1 MYSSLQRLEELRAAE
16 HSFELVLSLA
26 FVEARDLRVSRVAGN
41 LLDPEVARG
50 ERRDL
55 RQVRDRDH
63 LRALAGAREGP
74 ADRVGRLAADAGV
87 DLVEDEGHPARDDGD
102 RERNPRELA
111 TRCRVGDWGH
121 RQSGIGTDQEL
132 HLVGPGHSE
141 LPFTEQRLDLTS
153 AHSQTF

>member
-26 FVEARDLRVSRVAGN
+26 FVEARDLRVSRVAWD

-63 LRALAGAREGP
+63 LRAFAGAGKGP
-74 ADRVGRLAADAGV
+74 ADRVGRLAADARI
-87 DLVEDEGHPARDDGD
+87 DLVEHERLAARDDGD
-102 RERNPRELA
+102 RERDPRQLPA
-111 TRCRVGDWGH
+111 GRSTGD
-121 RQSGIGTDQEL
+121 R
-132 HLVGPGHSE
+132 
-141 LPFTEQRLDLTS
+141 RKR
-153 AHSQTF
+153 